1 MKNKYLRLKLAVRRI
16 QKAKELEEKEKANRL
31 TQEQE
36 NVILKTRQRE
46 WALINQTKKNKFLKQ
61 NSWLKK
67 NIML

>member
-16 QKAKELEEKEKANRL
+16 QKAKELEEKENANRL

-46 WALINQTKKNKFLKQ
+46 NPNQSDKKINF
-61 NSWLKK
+61 
-67 NIML
+67 